1 MYGHCAADDEEYLI
15 RLLMTYVTCNDRLVK
30 RYVTLCNMYA
40 GRLHTGQGYARE
52 TAETPREHP
61 EWHRGMMASC
71 RRRTLFAPNWYEQ
84 DRQRGTTERRYA
96 VARALVPLLLSG
108 QITQQHLERGRD
120 ITRSSY
126 GVAILGSM
134 RFNGILGR
142 FWELRNWLPH
152 LRHRNAASF
161 IARGGL
167 PPRRRSSST
176 VPATTLTL
184 VSMGQAC

>member
-1 MYGHCAADDEEYLI
+1 
-15 RLLMTYVTCNDRLVK
+15 
-30 RYVTLCNMYA
+30 MYA

-108 QITQQHLERGRD
+108 QITTAASGARPGH
-120 ITRSSY
+120 Y
-126 GVAILGSM
+126 AILV
-134 RFNGILGR
+134 RCRDTWID
-142 FWELRNWLPH
+142 E
-152 LRHRNAASF
+152 
-161 IARGGL
+161 I
-167 PPRRRSSST
+167 
-176 VPATTLTL
+176 
-184 VSMGQAC
+184 